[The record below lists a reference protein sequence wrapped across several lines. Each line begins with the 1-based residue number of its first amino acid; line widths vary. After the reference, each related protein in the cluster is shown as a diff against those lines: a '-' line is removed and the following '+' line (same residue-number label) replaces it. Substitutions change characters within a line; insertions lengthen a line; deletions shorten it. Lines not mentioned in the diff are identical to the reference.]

1 MAGWPDGRMTE
12 REGVREWRRGERG
25 GDGGGG
31 KEGAARES
39 LAAACRR
46 RTAWAAAQR
55 LCRGRLGSKA
65 ISAVSRA
72 RARTTRG
79 RICAPWHSGRSLAG
93 WMRMSD
99 LAGGAFDYTDR
110 PSIFALQWSPPQ
122 PTPTTT
128 LTYFAHGE
136 VNGGAFEVGTPSM
149 RSPTSPRATA
159 SMSSEGSLGELEFGD
174 FLATGGLRPG
184 HRRKGLSPSAVG
196 LPGIARSISPTLH
209 IISIRRPSGLQA
221 SVQAQQTSSS

>member
-1 MAGWPDGRMTE
+1 MAVLSAAVGRPCRASRATPVDPCCCRSRHCPSQADPEAREGRLAKDSGLLWGGMGGRGGGRGMAGWPDGRMTE

-99 LAGGAFDYTDR
+99 LAGGTCIGLWPCRPARTACLFDR
-110 PSIFALQWSPPQ
+110 PRLE
-122 PTPTTT
+122 THRGECMCRRTT
-128 LTYFAHGE
+128 
-136 VNGGAFEVGTPSM
+136 GA
-149 RSPTSPRATA
+149 RPRPCAT
-159 SMSSEGSLGELEFGD
+159 
-174 FLATGGLRPG
+174 
-184 HRRKGLSPSAVG
+184 
-196 LPGIARSISPTLH
+196 IAYAGYRINLFC
-209 IISIRRPSGLQA
+209 
-221 SVQAQQTSSS
+221 

>member
-1 MAGWPDGRMTE
+1 MTWPEVPALDCGLAGRPALR
-12 REGVREWRRGERG
+12 
-25 GDGGGG
+25 
-31 KEGAARES
+31 
-39 LAAACRR
+39 ACLIGLVLKHIV
-46 RTAWAAAQR
+46 ASACVEEPPAPVPVLAQR
-55 LCRGRLGSKA
+55 
-65 ISAVSRA
+65 SRMLA
-72 RARTTRG
+72 TALTSSVDL
-79 RICAPWHSGRSLAG
+79 PSGDERCL
-93 WMRMSD
+93 
-99 LAGGAFDYTDR
+99 GAFDYTDR

-184 HRRKGLSPSAVG
+184 HRRKGLCKCLNP
-196 LPGIARSISPTLH
+196 
-209 IISIRRPSGLQA
+209 
-221 SVQAQQTSSS
+221 